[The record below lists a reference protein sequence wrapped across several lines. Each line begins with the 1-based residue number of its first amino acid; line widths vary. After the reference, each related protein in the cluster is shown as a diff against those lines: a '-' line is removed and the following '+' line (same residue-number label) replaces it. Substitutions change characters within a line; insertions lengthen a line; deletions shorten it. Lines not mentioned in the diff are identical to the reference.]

1 MRDETDVMKMFSAY
15 VRISLKNCSL
25 NYIRKERRRKAHEVL
40 SPDLDGKYYTMQ
52 DDFPTQNNILQIM
65 DSAICIRQDLL
76 YDALRKME
84 KRRREVAYM
93 SFGLG
98 MSDQKIAETMQI
110 PRSTVQRI
118 KKQALEELREKM
130 KEGMEKLP

>member
-52 DDFPTQNNILQIM
+52 DDFPTQNHVLQIM
-65 DSAICIRQDLL
+65 DSAICVRQDLL
-76 YDALRKME
+76 YDALQAME
-84 KRRREVAYM
+84 KQKREVAYL

-98 MSDQKIAETMQI
+98 MSERKIAETMRI
-110 PRSTVQRI
+110 SRSTVQRI
-118 KKQALEELREKM
+118 KKQALEE
-130 KEGMEKLP
+130 

>member
-1 MRDETDVMKMFSAY
+1 MRDGTDVMKMFSAY

-25 NYIRKERRRKAHEVL
+25 NYIRKERRRKAHEIL
-40 SPDLDGKYYTMQ
+40 ISNLDGKYYTMQ

-65 DSAICIRQDLL
+65 DSAICIRQDML

-130 KEGMEKLP
+130 KEGMEKPP

>member
-65 DSAICIRQDLL
+65 DSAICIRQDML

-130 KEGMEKLP
+130 KEGMEKPP

>member
-52 DDFPTQNNILQIM
+52 DDYPTQNNVLEIM

-76 YDALRKME
+76 YDVLRSME

-93 SFGLG
+93 SFGFG

-130 KEGMEKLP
+130 KEGMEKPP

>member
-15 VRISLKNCSL
+15 IRISLKNCSL
-25 NYIRKERRRKAHEVL
+25 NYIRKERRRKAHEIL
-40 SPDLDGKYYTMQ
+40 TSNLDGKYYTMQ

-76 YDALRKME
+76 YDALCKME
-84 KRRREVAYM
+84 KRRREVAYL

-98 MSDQKIAETMQI
+98 MTDQKIAETMQI

-130 KEGMEKLP
+130 IEVKDKPP

>member
-52 DDFPTQNNILQIM
+52 DDFPTQNHILQIM

-130 KEGMEKLP
+130 KEGMEKPP

>member
-15 VRISLKNCSL
+15 IRISLKNCSL
-25 NYIRKERRRKAHEVL
+25 NYIRKERRRKVHEIL
-40 SPDLDGKYYTMQ
+40 TSNLDGKYYTMQ

-130 KEGMEKLP
+130 KEGMEKPP

>member
-25 NYIRKERRRKAHEVL
+25 NYIRKERRRKAHEIL
-40 SPDLDGKYYTMQ
+40 TSNLDGKYYTMQ
-52 DDFPTQNNILQIM
+52 DDFPTQNHVLQIM
-65 DSAICIRQDLL
+65 DSAICIKQDLL
-76 YDALRKME
+76 YDVLRNME
-84 KRRREVAYM
+84 KRRRDVAYL

-98 MSDQKIAETMQI
+98 MTDQKIAETMQI
-110 PRSTVQRI
+110 SRSTVQRI

-130 KEGMEKLP
+130 IEDKDQPP

>member
-52 DDFPTQNNILQIM
+52 DDFPTQNHVLQIM
-65 DSAICIRQDLL
+65 DSAICIKQDLL
-76 YDALRKME
+76 YDVLRNME
-84 KRRREVAYM
+84 KRRRDVAYL

-98 MSDQKIAETMQI
+98 MTDQKIAETMQI
-110 PRSTVQRI
+110 SRSTVQRI

-130 KEGMEKLP
+130 IEDKDQPP

>member
-118 KKQALEELREKM
+118 KKPALEELREKM
-130 KEGMEKLP
+130 KEGMEKPP

>member
-52 DDFPTQNNILQIM
+52 DDFPTQNHVLQIM
-65 DSAICIRQDLL
+65 DSAICIKQDLL
-76 YDALRKME
+76 
-84 KRRREVAYM
+84 
-93 SFGLG
+93 
-98 MSDQKIAETMQI
+98 
-110 PRSTVQRI
+110 
-118 KKQALEELREKM
+118 
-130 KEGMEKLP
+130 

>member
-25 NYIRKERRRKAHEVL
+25 NYIRKERRRKAHEIL
-40 SPDLDGKYYTMQ
+40 TSNLDGKYYTMQ
-52 DDFPTQNNILQIM
+52 DDFPTQNHVLQIM
-65 DSAICIRQDLL
+65 DSAICIKQDLL
-76 YDALRKME
+76 YDVLRNME
-84 KRRREVAYM
+84 KRRRDVAYL

-98 MSDQKIAETMQI
+98 MTDQKIAETMQI
-110 PRSTVQRI
+110 SRSTVQRI

-130 KEGMEKLP
+130 IEVKDQPP

>member
-25 NYIRKERRRKAHEVL
+25 NYIRKERRRTAHEVL

-130 KEGMEKLP
+130 KEGMEKPP

>member
-25 NYIRKERRRKAHEVL
+25 NYIRKERRRNAHEIL
-40 SPDLDGKYYTMQ
+40 TSNLDGKYYTMQ

-76 YDALRKME
+76 YDALCKME
-84 KRRREVAYM
+84 KRRREVAYL

-98 MSDQKIAETMQI
+98 MTDQKIAETMQI
-110 PRSTVQRI
+110 PRSTVQRV

-130 KEGMEKLP
+130 IERKEKPP

>member
-1 MRDETDVMKMFSAY
+1 MRDETDVMKMFGAY

-130 KEGMEKLP
+130 KEGMEKPP

>member
-1 MRDETDVMKMFSAY
+1 MRDEADVMKMFSAY

-25 NYIRKERRRKAHEVL
+25 NYIRKEMRRKAHEVL
-40 SPDLDGKYYTMQ
+40 SPDLDGKCYTMQ
-52 DDFPTQNNILQIM
+52 DDFPTQNHVLEIM
-65 DSAICIRQDLL
+65 DSSICIRHNLL

-84 KRRREVAYM
+84 KRRREVAYL

-98 MSDQKIAETMQI
+98 MTDQKIAESLQI

-130 KEGMEKLP
+130 MECREKPP

>member
-25 NYIRKERRRKAHEVL
+25 NYIRKERRRKAHEIL
-40 SPDLDGKYYTMQ
+40 TSNLDGKYYTMQ
-52 DDFPTQNNILQIM
+52 DDFPTQNHVLQIM

-76 YDALRKME
+76 YDVLRNME
-84 KRRREVAYM
+84 KRRRDVAYL

-98 MSDQKIAETMQI
+98 MTDQKIAETMQVS
-110 PRSTVQRI
+110 RSTVQRI

-130 KEGMEKLP
+130 IEVKDQPP

>member
-130 KEGMEKLP
+130 KEGMEKPP

>member
-15 VRISLKNCSL
+15 IRISLKNCSL

-52 DDFPTQNNILQIM
+52 DDFPTQNHVLQIM

-76 YDALRKME
+76 
-84 KRRREVAYM
+84 
-93 SFGLG
+93 
-98 MSDQKIAETMQI
+98 
-110 PRSTVQRI
+110 
-118 KKQALEELREKM
+118 
-130 KEGMEKLP
+130 

>member
-76 YDALRKME
+76 YDALCKME
-84 KRRREVAYM
+84 KRRREVAYL

-98 MSDQKIAETMQI
+98 MSERKIAETMQI
-110 PRSTVQRI
+110 SKSTVHRL
-118 KKQALEELREKM
+118 KSEALTELRDRMMDGEEK
-130 KEGMEKLP
+130 PP

>member
-25 NYIRKERRRKAHEVL
+25 NYIRKERRRKAHEIL
-40 SPDLDGKYYTMQ
+40 TSNLDGKYYTMQ
-52 DDFPTQNNILQIM
+52 DDFPTQNHVLQIM

-76 YDALRKME
+76 YDALQAIE
-84 KRRREVAYM
+84 KQKREVAYL

-98 MSDQKIAETMQI
+98 LSERKIAETMRI
-110 PRSTVQRI
+110 SKSTVHRL
-118 KKQALEELREKM
+118 KSEALSELRDRMMDGEEK
-130 KEGMEKLP
+130 PP

>member
-25 NYIRKERRRKAHEVL
+25 NYIRKERRRKAHEIL
-40 SPDLDGKYYTMQ
+40 TSNLDGKYYTMQ
-52 DDFPTQNNILQIM
+52 DDFPTQNHVLQIM

-84 KRRREVAYM
+84 KRRREVAYL

-98 MSDQKIAETMQI
+98 MTDQKIAETMQI

-130 KEGMEKLP
+130 IERKEKPP

>member
-1 MRDETDVMKMFSAY
+1 MRDGTDVMKMFSAY

-25 NYIRKERRRKAHEVL
+25 NYIRKEKRRNAHEVL

-52 DDFPTQNNILQIM
+52 DDFPTQNHILQIM

-76 YDALRKME
+76 YDALYAME
-84 KRRREVAYM
+84 KQKRDVAYL

-98 MSDQKIAETMQI
+98 MSERKII
-110 PRSTVQRI
+110 I
-118 KKQALEELREKM
+118 IDKQDLFYD
-130 KEGMEKLP
+130 

>member
-84 KRRREVAYM
+84 KRRREVAYL

-98 MSDQKIAETMQI
+98 MTDQKIAETMQI

-130 KEGMEKLP
+130 KEGMEKPP

>member
-52 DDFPTQNNILQIM
+52 DDFPTQNHVLQIM

-76 YDALRKME
+76 YDVLRSME

-98 MSDQKIAETMQI
+98 MSDQKIAEIMQI

-130 KEGMEKLP
+130 KEGMEKPP

>member
-52 DDFPTQNNILQIM
+52 DVFPTQNHILQIM

-76 YDALRKME
+76 YDALLKME

-130 KEGMEKLP
+130 KEGMEKPP

>member
-52 DDFPTQNNILQIM
+52 DDFPTQNHVLQIM

-76 YDALRKME
+76 YDVLRSME

-130 KEGMEKLP
+130 KEGMEKPP

>member
-52 DDFPTQNNILQIM
+52 DDFPAQNHVLQIM
-65 DSAICIRQDLL
+65 DSAICIKQDLL
-76 YDALRKME
+76 YDVLRNMK
-84 KRRREVAYM
+84 KRRRDVAYL

-98 MSDQKIAETMQI
+98 MTDQKIAETMQI
-110 PRSTVQRI
+110 SRSTVQRI

-130 KEGMEKLP
+130 IERKEKPP

>member
-84 KRRREVAYM
+84 KRRREVAYL

-98 MSDQKIAETMQI
+98 MTDQKIAETMQI
-110 PRSTVQRI
+110 SRSTVQRI

-130 KEGMEKLP
+130 IEVKDQPP

>member
-25 NYIRKERRRKAHEVL
+25 NYKRKERRRKAHEVL

-76 YDALRKME
+76 YDALQAME
-84 KRRREVAYM
+84 KQKREIAYL

-130 KEGMEKLP
+130 KEGMEKPP

>member
-15 VRISLKNCSL
+15 IRISLKNCSL
-25 NYIRKERRRKAHEVL
+25 NYIRKERRRKAHEIL
-40 SPDLDGKYYTMQ
+40 TSNLDGKYYTMQ

-65 DSAICIRQDLL
+65 DSAICIKQDLL
-76 YDALRKME
+76 YDVLRNME
-84 KRRREVAYM
+84 KRRRDVAYL

-98 MSDQKIAETMQI
+98 MTDQKIAETMQI
-110 PRSTVQRI
+110 SRSTVQRI

-130 KEGMEKLP
+130 IEVKDKPP

>member
-25 NYIRKERRRKAHEVL
+25 NYIRKERRRKAHEIL
-40 SPDLDGKYYTMQ
+40 TSNLDGKYYTMQ
-52 DDFPTQNNILQIM
+52 DDFPTQNHVLQIM

-130 KEGMEKLP
+130 KEGMEKPP

>member
-52 DDFPTQNNILQIM
+52 DDFPTQNNVLEIM

-76 YDALRKME
+76 YDVLRSME

-130 KEGMEKLP
+130 KEGMEKPP

>member
-25 NYIRKERRRKAHEVL
+25 NYIRKERRRKAHEIL
-40 SPDLDGKYYTMQ
+40 TSNLDGKYYTMQ

-76 YDALRKME
+76 YDALRNME
-84 KRRREVAYM
+84 KRRREVAYL

-98 MSDQKIAETMQI
+98 MTDQKIAETMQI
-110 PRSTVQRI
+110 SRSTVQRI

-130 KEGMEKLP
+130 IEVKDQPP